1 MFQKITKFFKD
12 VQTEM
17 AKVSW
22 PSREALKEQTMV
34 VVITTLLFSVFIFI
48 IDRIISFVINAI
60 Y

>member
-1 MFQKITKFFKD
+1 MFQKISKFFKD

-22 PSREALKEQTMV
+22 PSRAALKEQTIV

-48 IDRIISFVINAI
+48 IDRIISLIIDAI